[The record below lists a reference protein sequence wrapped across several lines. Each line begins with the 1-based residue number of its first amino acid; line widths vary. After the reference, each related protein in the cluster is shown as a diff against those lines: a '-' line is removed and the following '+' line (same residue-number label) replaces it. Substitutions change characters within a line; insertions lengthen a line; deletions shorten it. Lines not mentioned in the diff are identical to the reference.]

1 MLVQHAVDPALA
13 AEAVV
18 WTANNPQREVWV
30 GLPTWKAILG
40 NKLIPGLL
48 DRYMASKAWDG
59 QFTGEKPQESPDN
72 LFETVEHL
80 HSEKGPFS
88 DRSIYKRPIL
98 WTVRNQNFWINET
111 AILIAVVTF
120 FFGLFLG
127 YFGL

>member
-1 MLVQHAVDPALA
+1 MRA
-13 AEAVV
+13 AGINFADLMARA
-18 WTANNPQREVWV
+18 TR
-30 GLPTWKAILG
+30 GS
-40 NKLIPGLL
+40 
-48 DRYMASKAWDG
+48 RASKAWDG